1 MYRGDEKGGTDSDNV
16 LDRWILARLQQTIFE
31 MTSALDEYELDRS
44 AKPLGDF
51 LDDLST
57 WYVRRS
63 RERFKGDNAADKKAA
78 LETTR
83 FILEEFSKL
92 LAPFMP
98 FTADDIYSKVT
109 KGGKEES
116 VHLDAWPA
124 SRELN
129 SENVEVI
136 ENMELVREIVSLG
149 LEARAKAGI
158 KVRQPLRELK
168 IKGGVLE
175 GEYLSLVKDEV
186 NVKEV
191 AFDESLAENVMLD
204 TNITSEL
211 KEEGDLRDL
220 IRAIQDFRKKEGLTP
235 SDKVKLEV
243 TASKETS
250 ELIEKHTN
258 ELKRAALLSDL
269 KVNLGENISFRLI
282 K

>member
-1 MYRGDEKGGTDSDNV
+1 M
-16 LDRWILARLQQTIFE
+16 
-31 MTSALDEYELDRS
+31 
-44 AKPLGDF
+44 
-51 LDDLST
+51 
-57 WYVRRS
+57 
-63 RERFKGDNAADKKAA
+63 
-78 LETTR
+78 
-83 FILEEFSKL
+83 
-92 LAPFMP
+92 
-98 FTADDIYSKVT
+98 
-109 KGGKEES
+109 
-116 VHLDAWPA
+116 
-124 SRELN
+124 
-129 SENVEVI
+129 
-136 ENMELVREIVSLG
+136 REIVSLG